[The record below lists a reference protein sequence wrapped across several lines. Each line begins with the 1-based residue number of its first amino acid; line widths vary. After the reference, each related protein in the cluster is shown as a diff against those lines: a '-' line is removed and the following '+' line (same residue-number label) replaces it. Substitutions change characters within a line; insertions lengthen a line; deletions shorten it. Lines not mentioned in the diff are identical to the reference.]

1 MTQRT
6 TDRSPT
12 RHLGYGSV
20 HRRKT
25 VDFVLEYLRTENREP
40 DLRPDAELHGTRQ
53 RLRRQPWRQPLRPGV
68 HEVSTLELIRR
79 YEAKLKG
86 H

>member
-1 MTQRT
+1 MTHRT
-6 TDRSPT
+6 TDRPT
-12 RHLGYGSV
+12 ARQLGYGSV
-20 HRRKT
+20 HRKKA
-25 VDFVLEYLRTENREP
+25 VDFVVDYLRTERREP
-40 DLRPDAELHGTRQ
+40 DLRPDAELHGARL

-68 HEVSTLELIRR
+68 HEVSMMELIRR